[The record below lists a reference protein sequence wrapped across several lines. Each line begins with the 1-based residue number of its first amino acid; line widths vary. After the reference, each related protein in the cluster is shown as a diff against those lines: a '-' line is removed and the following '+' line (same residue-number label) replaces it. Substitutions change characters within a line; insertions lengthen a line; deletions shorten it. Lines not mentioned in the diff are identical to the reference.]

1 MSDDKNINFVLG
13 EIVGTQK
20 QILDQIQ
27 ENRRTHDVRYKETQE
42 QLKVTQDHVWSHHR
56 ELQARLE
63 DHREELAERFQI
75 NTKRID
81 KIEKDIHAARW
92 VSRALLWLG
101 GAIGS
106 MIAWIAHKL
115 EWV

>member
-1 MSDDKNINFVLG
+1 MSDDKNINFILG

-20 QILDQIQ
+20 QILNQIQ
-27 ENRRTHDVRYKETQE
+27 DNRKNHDARYTETQE
-42 QLKVTQDHVWSHHR
+42 ELRSTHR
-56 ELQARLE
+56 RLSE
-63 DHREELAERFQI
+63 HRQELAERFQI

-106 MIAWIAHKL
+106 MIAWIAHKTG
-115 EWV
+115 WV